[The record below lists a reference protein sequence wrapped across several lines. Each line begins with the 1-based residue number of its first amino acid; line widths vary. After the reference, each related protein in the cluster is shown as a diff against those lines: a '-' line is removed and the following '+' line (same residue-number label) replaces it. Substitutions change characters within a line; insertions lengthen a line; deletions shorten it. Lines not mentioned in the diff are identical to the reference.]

1 MTRIPRLAAAV
12 LSCVVAVA
20 ALSGCGAL
28 RGGARRRE
36 PATGAA
42 TSSATSIPV
51 GTASHTLQVDGV
63 TRTYLSYR
71 PANVSDPAPLVM
83 MLHGGFGSAAQA
95 ESSYGWDAEADAEHF
110 VVVYPNG
117 DGRAW
122 NVGGGCCGAPGRTN
136 VDDVAFLSAVVHD
149 VEAAMPI
156 DPTRVFATGIS
167 NGGMMAYRLACDTDL
182 FAAIGA
188 DSATLLGDCPS
199 PHPLSVLAIHGTAD
213 HNIPYDGGEGSGF
226 AKIDGPSIPDVN
238 QLWRTADSCGPPAS
252 TTTGQITTS
261 TASCSGSRTVE
272 LITID
277 GAGHQWPG
285 STKGRQGA
293 DTPFAG
299 LDATAVIWAFFAAH
313 PATSS

>member
-1 MTRIPRLAAAV
+1 MPRLAVALLV
-12 LSCVVAVA
+12 SVVALA

-28 RGGARRRE
+28 RGGVSATG
-36 PATGAA
+36 PATGTASTTA
-42 TSSATSIPV
+42 GSIPAGTSSY
-51 GTASHTLQVDGV
+51 TLQVDGQ

-71 PANVSDPAPLVM
+71 PANVSEPAPLVM

-95 ESSYGWDAEADAEHF
+95 ESSYGWDPEADSGLF
-110 VVVYPNG
+110 VVVYPDG

-136 VDDVAFLSAVVHD
+136 VDDVAFLSAVVRN
-149 VEAAMPI
+149 VESTMSI
-156 DPTRVFATGIS
+156 DTSRIFATGIS
-167 NGGMMAYRLACDTDL
+167 NGGMMAYRLACDTEL

-213 HNIPYDGGEGSGF
+213 QNIPYDGGQGSGF

-238 QLWRTADSCGPPAS
+238 RLWRTAESCAPPVS
-252 TTTGQITTS
+252 TTSGQVTTS
-261 TASCSGSRTVE
+261 TATCPDSRTVE
-272 LITID
+272 LITIA
-277 GAGHQWPG
+277 GAGHQGPG

-299 LDATAVIWAFFAAH
+299 LDATAVIWTFFTAH
-313 PATSS
+313 PGAPS